1 MDGSYGKPPPEP
13 LPDKTMDDFWRSKF
27 QSPSLP
33 DNRHIDI
40 PPSLEALA
48 ETISL
53 DELKTT
59 QKTLKES
66 SAGPDGV
73 PVDLIRSKTLD
84 ADLCIFY
91 NLFLLHSTT
100 PTTLTKGVT
109 SLIPNEDH
117 PTSPAKFHPITVTL
131 TILQLFHKIL
141 TSRLGTILINN
152 AQRGFRTMDGIC
164 ENIILSKSLIKRV

>member
-13 LPDKTMDDFWRSKF
+13 HPDKTMDDFWRSKF
-27 QSPSLP
+27 QSRSLP

-40 PPSLEALA
+40 PPTLDALA

-59 QKTLKES
+59 WKTLKES
-66 SAGPDGV
+66 SAGPDRV

-109 SLIPNEDH
+109 SVIPKEDQ
-117 PTSPAKFHPITVTL
+117 PTSPAEFRPITVTS
-131 TILQLFHKIL
+131 TILRLFHKIL
-141 TSRLGTILINN
+141 ASRLVMIPINN
-152 AQRGFRTMDGIC
+152 AKRAFRPWMGSAR
-164 ENIILSKSLIKRV
+164 ILS